1 MKGRLS
7 LLLAGVLA
15 AGAVLTGCGGEQKVS
30 SQSSQVFAMDT
41 VMLLTVYGDQAQQG
55 LDQAEQTIQKLEK
68 LWSATDET
76 SEIWALNHSGGNW
89 VELSEDTREILSRG
103 LELCALTDG
112 ALDLTAYSAVQAW
125 GFPTGAY
132 RVPDEA
138 ELEQLVGTIDYTQVE
153 LDEQTGQA
161 RLPGGMSLD
170 LGAVAKGRLGEVL
183 SQDLKELGVTSALL
197 ELGGN
202 IQTVGTKP
210 DGSRWRV
217 GIQDPNS
224 QEGGYLAIVEVADQ
238 AVVTS
243 GDYQRY
249 FEQDGQ
255 TYCHIMDP
263 ATAAPADS
271 GVDSVSIVGSD
282 GTVCDALSTALFVMG
297 EEKGAQFWKDHPE
310 MDVEAIF
317 VSQDGSIAVTEGLE
331 EHFTLADGYQDR
343 EVTVIHRGIN
353 RPRSLPVCWRP
364 WCFCRRA
371 CWYGAS

>member
-68 LWSATDET
+68 LWSATDEN

-89 VELSEDTREILSRG
+89 VEMSEDTREILSRG

-132 RVPDEA
+132 RVPDET

-153 LDEQTGQA
+153 LDDNQT
-161 RLPGGMSLD
+161 RLPEDMSLD

-297 EEKGAQFWKDHPE
+297 EEKGSQFWKDHPE
-310 MDVEAIF
+310 LDFEAIF
-317 VSQDGSIAVTEGLE
+317 VSQDGTIAVTEGLE

-343 EVTVIHRGIN
+343 EVTVIHR
-353 RPRSLPVCWRP
+353 
-364 WCFCRRA
+364 
-371 CWYGAS
+371 

>member
-1 MKGRLS
+1 M
-7 LLLAGVLA
+7 
-15 AGAVLTGCGGEQKVS
+15 LTGCGGEQKVS

-55 LDQAEQTIQKLEK
+55 LDQAEQIIQKLEK
-68 LWSATDET
+68 LWSATDEN

-243 GDYQRY
+243 GDYQRC

-297 EEKGAQFWKDHPE
+297 EVKGAQFWKDHPE
-310 MDVEAIF
+310 LDFEAIF
-317 VSQDGSIAVTEGLE
+317 VSQDGSIAVTEGLG

-343 EVTVIHRGIN
+343 EVTVIHR
-353 RPRSLPVCWRP
+353 
-364 WCFCRRA
+364 
-371 CWYGAS
+371 

>member
-15 AGAVLTGCGGEQKVS
+15 AGAVLTGCGGEKEVS

-68 LWSATDET
+68 LWSATDEN

-138 ELEQLVGTIDYTQVE
+138 ELEQLVGKIDYTQVE
-153 LDEQTGQA
+153 LDDNQA
-161 RLPGGMSLD
+161 RLPEDMSLD

-271 GVDSVSIVGSD
+271 GVDSVSIVGSN

-310 MDVEAIF
+310 LDFEAIF
-317 VSQDGSIAVTEGLE
+317 VSQDGTIAVTEGLE

-343 EVTVIHRGIN
+343 EVTVIHR
-353 RPRSLPVCWRP
+353 
-364 WCFCRRA
+364 
-371 CWYGAS
+371 

>member
-68 LWSATDET
+68 LWSATDEN

-153 LDEQTGQA
+153 LDDNQA
-161 RLPGGMSLD
+161 RLPEDMSLD

-297 EEKGAQFWKDHPE
+297 EEKGAQFWKDYPE
-310 MDVEAIF
+310 LDFEAIF
-317 VSQDGSIAVTEGLE
+317 VSQDGTIAVTEGLE

-343 EVTVIHRGIN
+343 EVTVIHR
-353 RPRSLPVCWRP
+353 
-364 WCFCRRA
+364 
-371 CWYGAS
+371 

>member
-68 LWSATDET
+68 LWSATDEN

-153 LDEQTGQA
+153 LDDNQA
-161 RLPGGMSLD
+161 RLPEDMSLD

-310 MDVEAIF
+310 LDFEAIF
-317 VSQDGSIAVTEGLE
+317 VSQDGTIAVTEGLE
-331 EHFTLADGYQDR
+331 EHFTLADGCQDR
-343 EVTVIHRGIN
+343 EVTVIHR
-353 RPRSLPVCWRP
+353 
-364 WCFCRRA
+364 
-371 CWYGAS
+371 

>member
-68 LWSATDET
+68 LWSATDEN

-153 LDEQTGQA
+153 LDDNQA
-161 RLPGGMSLD
+161 RLPEDMSLD

-243 GDYQRY
+243 GDYQRC

-310 MDVEAIF
+310 LDFEAIF
-317 VSQDGSIAVTEGLE
+317 VSQDGTIAVTEGLE
-331 EHFTLADGYQDR
+331 EHFTLADGCQDR
-343 EVTVIHRGIN
+343 EVTVIHR
-353 RPRSLPVCWRP
+353 
-364 WCFCRRA
+364 
-371 CWYGAS
+371 

>member
-1 MKGRLS
+1 MKRRLS

-15 AGAVLTGCGGEQKVS
+15 AGAVLTGCGGEEKVS

-55 LDQAEQTIQKLEK
+55 LDQATQTIEKLEK
-68 LWSATDET
+68 LWSATDEN
-76 SEIWALNHSGGNW
+76 SEIWALNHSQGSW
-89 VELSEDTREILSRG
+89 VALSEDTQAVLERG
-103 LELCALTDG
+103 LELCALTGG

-125 GFPTGAY
+125 GFPTGEY

-138 ELEQLVGTIDYTQVE
+138 ELAQLMETIDYTQVE
-153 LDEQTGQA
+153 LDGETGQA
-161 RLPGGMSLD
+161 RLPDGMSLD

-217 GIQDPNS
+217 GIQDPDS

-249 FEQDGQ
+249 FEENGQ
-255 TYCHIMDP
+255 RYCHIMDP

-271 GVDSVSIVGSD
+271 GVDSVTVVGSD
-282 GTVCDALSTALFVMG
+282 GTVCDALSTALYVMG

-310 MDVEAIF
+310 LNFEAIF
-317 VSQDGSIAVTEGLE
+317 VSQDGSIAVTAGLE
-331 EHFTLADGYQDR
+331 DHFTLADGYQDR
-343 EVTVIHRGIN
+343 EVTVIER
-353 RPRSLPVCWRP
+353 
-364 WCFCRRA
+364 
-371 CWYGAS
+371 

>member
-15 AGAVLTGCGGEQKVS
+15 AGAVLTGCGGEKEVS

-68 LWSATDET
+68 LWSATDEN

-125 GFPTGAY
+125 GFPTGVY

-138 ELEQLVGTIDYTQVE
+138 ELERLVGTIDYTQLE

-161 RLPGGMSLD
+161 RLPEDMSLD

-310 MDVEAIF
+310 MDFEAIF

-343 EVTVIHRGIN
+343 EVTVIHR
-353 RPRSLPVCWRP
+353 
-364 WCFCRRA
+364 
-371 CWYGAS
+371 

>member
-68 LWSATDET
+68 LWSATDEN

-153 LDEQTGQA
+153 LDDNQA
-161 RLPGGMSLD
+161 RLPEDMSLD

-310 MDVEAIF
+310 MDFEAIF

-343 EVTVIHRGIN
+343 EVTVIHR
-353 RPRSLPVCWRP
+353 
-364 WCFCRRA
+364 
-371 CWYGAS
+371 

>member
-30 SQSSQVFAMDT
+30 SQGSQVFAMDT

-68 LWSATDET
+68 LWSATDEN

-132 RVPDEA
+132 RVPDET

-153 LDEQTGQA
+153 LDDNQA
-161 RLPGGMSLD
+161 RLPEDMSLD

-297 EEKGAQFWKDHPE
+297 EKKGAQFWKDHPE
-310 MDVEAIF
+310 LDFEAIF
-317 VSQDGSIAVTEGLE
+317 VSQDGTIAVTEGLE

-343 EVTVIHRGIN
+343 EVTVIHR
-353 RPRSLPVCWRP
+353 
-364 WCFCRRA
+364 
-371 CWYGAS
+371 

>member
-68 LWSATDET
+68 LWSATDEN

-89 VELSEDTREILSRG
+89 VELSEDTQEILSRG

-153 LDEQTGQA
+153 LDDNQA
-161 RLPGGMSLD
+161 RLPEDMSLD

-310 MDVEAIF
+310 LDFEAIF
-317 VSQDGSIAVTEGLE
+317 VSQDGTIAVTEGLE

-343 EVTVIHRGIN
+343 EVTVIHR
-353 RPRSLPVCWRP
+353 
-364 WCFCRRA
+364 
-371 CWYGAS
+371 

>member
-15 AGAVLTGCGGEQKVS
+15 AGAVLTGCGGEKEVS

-132 RVPDEA
+132 RVPNEG

-153 LDEQTGQA
+153 LDDNQA
-161 RLPGGMSLD
+161 RLPEDMSLD

-271 GVDSVSIVGSD
+271 GVDSVTIVGSD

-297 EEKGAQFWKDHPE
+297 EEEGAQFWKDHPE
-310 MDVEAIF
+310 LDFEAIF
-317 VSQDGSIAVTEGLE
+317 VSQDGTIAVTEGLE

-343 EVTVIHRGIN
+343 EVMVIHR
-353 RPRSLPVCWRP
+353 
-364 WCFCRRA
+364 
-371 CWYGAS
+371 

>member
-89 VELSEDTREILSRG
+89 VELSEDTQEILSRG

-138 ELEQLVGTIDYTQVE
+138 ELEQLVGKIDYTQVE
-153 LDEQTGQA
+153 LDDNQA
-161 RLPGGMSLD
+161 RLPEDMSLD

-310 MDVEAIF
+310 LDFEAIF
-317 VSQDGSIAVTEGLE
+317 VFRDGTIAVTEGLE

-343 EVTVIHRGIN
+343 EVTVIHR
-353 RPRSLPVCWRP
+353 
-364 WCFCRRA
+364 
-371 CWYGAS
+371 

>member
-15 AGAVLTGCGGEQKVS
+15 AGAVLTGCGGEKEVS

-68 LWSATDET
+68 LWSATDEN

-112 ALDLTAYSAVQAW
+112 ALDITAYSAVQAW
-125 GFPTGAY
+125 GFPTGVY

-138 ELEQLVGTIDYTQVE
+138 ELERLVGTIDYTQLE
-153 LDEQTGQA
+153 LDEQTGQG

-310 MDVEAIF
+310 LDFEAIF
-317 VSQDGSIAVTEGLE
+317 VSRDGTIAVTEGLE

-343 EVTVIHRGIN
+343 EVTVI
-353 RPRSLPVCWRP
+353 
-364 WCFCRRA
+364 RR
-371 CWYGAS
+371 

>member
-68 LWSATDET
+68 LWSATDEN

-153 LDEQTGQA
+153 LDDNQA
-161 RLPGGMSLD
+161 RLPEDMSLD

-210 DGSRWRV
+210 DGSSWRV

-310 MDVEAIF
+310 MDFEAIF

-343 EVTVIHRGIN
+343 EVTVI
-353 RPRSLPVCWRP
+353 
-364 WCFCRRA
+364 RR
-371 CWYGAS
+371 

>member
-15 AGAVLTGCGGEQKVS
+15 AGAVLTGCGGEKEVS

-132 RVPDEA
+132 RVPDET

-161 RLPGGMSLD
+161 RLSDGMSLD

-217 GIQDPNS
+217 GIQGPNS

-310 MDVEAIF
+310 LDFEAIF
-317 VSQDGSIAVTEGLE
+317 VSQDGTIAVTEGLE

-343 EVTVIHRGIN
+343 EVTVIHR
-353 RPRSLPVCWRP
+353 
-364 WCFCRRA
+364 
-371 CWYGAS
+371 

>member
-68 LWSATDET
+68 LWSATDEN

-132 RVPDEA
+132 RVPDET

-153 LDEQTGQA
+153 LDDNQT
-161 RLPGGMSLD
+161 RLPEDMSLD

-202 IQTVGTKP
+202 IQTVGPKP

-297 EEKGAQFWKDHPE
+297 EEKGSQFWKDHPE
-310 MDVEAIF
+310 LDFEAIF
-317 VSQDGSIAVTEGLE
+317 VSQDGTIAVTEGLE

-343 EVTVIHRGIN
+343 EVTVIHR
-353 RPRSLPVCWRP
+353 
-364 WCFCRRA
+364 
-371 CWYGAS
+371 

>member
-68 LWSATDET
+68 LWSATDEN

-153 LDEQTGQA
+153 LDDNQA
-161 RLPGGMSLD
+161 RLPEDMSLD

-297 EEKGAQFWKDHPE
+297 EEKGSQFWKDHPE
-310 MDVEAIF
+310 LDFEAIF
-317 VSQDGSIAVTEGLE
+317 VSQDGTIAVTEGLE

-343 EVTVIHRGIN
+343 EVTVIHR
-353 RPRSLPVCWRP
+353 
-364 WCFCRRA
+364 
-371 CWYGAS
+371 

>member
-138 ELEQLVGTIDYTQVE
+138 ELEQLVGKIDYTQVE
-153 LDEQTGQA
+153 LDDNQA
-161 RLPGGMSLD
+161 RLPEDMSLD

-310 MDVEAIF
+310 LDFEAIF
-317 VSQDGSIAVTEGLE
+317 VSQDGTIAVTEGLE

-343 EVTVIHRGIN
+343 EVTVIHR
-353 RPRSLPVCWRP
+353 
-364 WCFCRRA
+364 
-371 CWYGAS
+371 

>member
-89 VELSEDTREILSRG
+89 VKLSEDTQEILSRG

-153 LDEQTGQA
+153 LDPEGCRV
-161 RLPGGMSLD
+161 RLPQGMQLD
-170 LGAVAKGRLGEVL
+170 LGSIAKGWA
-183 SQDLKELGVTSALL
+183 SDLLL
-197 ELGGN
+197 
-202 IQTVGTKP
+202 
-210 DGSRWRV
+210 
-217 GIQDPNS
+217 
-224 QEGGYLAIVEVADQ
+224 
-238 AVVTS
+238 
-243 GDYQRY
+243 
-249 FEQDGQ
+249 
-255 TYCHIMDP
+255 
-263 ATAAPADS
+263 
-271 GVDSVSIVGSD
+271 
-282 GTVCDALSTALFVMG
+282 
-297 EEKGAQFWKDHPE
+297 
-310 MDVEAIF
+310 
-317 VSQDGSIAVTEGLE
+317 
-331 EHFTLADGYQDR
+331 
-343 EVTVIHRGIN
+343 
-353 RPRSLPVCWRP
+353 
-364 WCFCRRA
+364 
-371 CWYGAS
+371 

>member
-68 LWSATDET
+68 LWSATDEN

-89 VELSEDTREILSRG
+89 VELSEDTQEILSRG

-132 RVPDEA
+132 RVPDET
-138 ELEQLVGTIDYTQVE
+138 ELEQLVGTIDYTKVE
-153 LDEQTGQA
+153 LDDNQA
-161 RLPGGMSLD
+161 RLPEDMSLD

-310 MDVEAIF
+310 LDFEAIF
-317 VSQDGSIAVTEGLE
+317 VSQDGTIAVTEGLE

-343 EVTVIHRGIN
+343 EVTVIHR
-353 RPRSLPVCWRP
+353 
-364 WCFCRRA
+364 
-371 CWYGAS
+371 

>member
-68 LWSATDET
+68 LWSATDEN
-76 SEIWALNHSGGNW
+76 SEIWALNHSGGNG

-183 SQDLKELGVTSALL
+183 SQDLKERGGTSALL

-243 GDYQRY
+243 GDYQRC

-297 EEKGAQFWKDHPE
+297 EDKGAQFWKDHPE
-310 MDVEAIF
+310 MDFEAIF

-343 EVTVIHRGIN
+343 EVTVIHR
-353 RPRSLPVCWRP
+353 
-364 WCFCRRA
+364 
-371 CWYGAS
+371 

>member
-68 LWSATDET
+68 LWSATDEN

-112 ALDLTAYSAVQAW
+112 ALDITAYSAVQAW
-125 GFPTGAY
+125 GFPTGVY

-138 ELEQLVGTIDYTQVE
+138 ELERLVGTIDYTQLE

-161 RLPGGMSLD
+161 RLPEDMSLD

-310 MDVEAIF
+310 MDFEAIF

-331 EHFTLADGYQDR
+331 EHFTLADGYQER
-343 EVTVIHRGIN
+343 EVTVIHR
-353 RPRSLPVCWRP
+353 
-364 WCFCRRA
+364 
-371 CWYGAS
+371 

>member
-15 AGAVLTGCGGEQKVS
+15 AGAVLTGCGGEKEVS

-132 RVPDEA
+132 RVPNEG

-153 LDEQTGQA
+153 LDDNQA
-161 RLPGGMSLD
+161 RLPEDMSLD

-271 GVDSVSIVGSD
+271 GVDSVTIVGSD

-310 MDVEAIF
+310 LDFEAIF
-317 VSQDGSIAVTEGLE
+317 VSQDGTIAVTEGLE

-343 EVTVIHRGIN
+343 EVTVIHR
-353 RPRSLPVCWRP
+353 
-364 WCFCRRA
+364 
-371 CWYGAS
+371 

>member
-68 LWSATDET
+68 LWSATDEN

-132 RVPDEA
+132 RVPDET

-153 LDEQTGQA
+153 LDDNQA
-161 RLPGGMSLD
+161 RLPEDMSLD

-297 EEKGAQFWKDHPE
+297 EEKGSQFWKDHPE
-310 MDVEAIF
+310 LDFEAIF
-317 VSQDGSIAVTEGLE
+317 VSQDGTIAVTEGLE

-343 EVTVIHRGIN
+343 EVTVIQR
-353 RPRSLPVCWRP
+353 
-364 WCFCRRA
+364 
-371 CWYGAS
+371 

>member
-68 LWSATDET
+68 LWSATDEN

-112 ALDLTAYSAVQAW
+112 ALDITAYSAVQAW
-125 GFPTGAY
+125 GFPTGVY

-138 ELEQLVGTIDYTQVE
+138 ELERLVGTIDYTQLE

-161 RLPGGMSLD
+161 RLPEDMSLD

-271 GVDSVSIVGSD
+271 GMDSVSIVGSD

-310 MDVEAIF
+310 LDFEAIF
-317 VSQDGSIAVTEGLE
+317 VSQDGTIAVTEGLE

-343 EVTVIHRGIN
+343 EVTVIHR
-353 RPRSLPVCWRP
+353 
-364 WCFCRRA
+364 
-371 CWYGAS
+371 

>member
-68 LWSATDET
+68 LWSATDEN

-89 VELSEDTREILSRG
+89 VELSEDTQEILSRG

-138 ELEQLVGTIDYTQVE
+138 ELEQLVGKIDYTQVE
-153 LDEQTGQA
+153 LDDNQA
-161 RLPGGMSLD
+161 RLPEDMSLD

-310 MDVEAIF
+310 LDFEAIF
-317 VSQDGSIAVTEGLE
+317 VSQDGTIAVTEGLE

-343 EVTVIHRGIN
+343 EVTVIHR
-353 RPRSLPVCWRP
+353 
-364 WCFCRRA
+364 
-371 CWYGAS
+371 

>member
-30 SQSSQVFAMDT
+30 SQGSQVFAMDT

-55 LDQAEQTIQKLEK
+55 LDQAEQIIQKLEK

-153 LDEQTGQA
+153 LDDNQA
-161 RLPGGMSLD
+161 RLPEDMSLD

-310 MDVEAIF
+310 LDFEAIF
-317 VSQDGSIAVTEGLE
+317 VSQDGTIAVTEGLE

-343 EVTVIHRGIN
+343 EVTVIHR
-353 RPRSLPVCWRP
+353 
-364 WCFCRRA
+364 
-371 CWYGAS
+371 

>member
-15 AGAVLTGCGGEQKVS
+15 AGAVLTGCGGEKEVS

-68 LWSATDET
+68 LWSATDEN

-103 LELCALTDG
+103 LELCAITDG

-183 SQDLKELGVTSALL
+183 AQDLKELGVTSALL

-210 DGSRWRV
+210 DGSLWRV
-217 GIQDPNS
+217 GIQDPDS

-249 FEQDGQ
+249 FEENGQ
-255 TYCHIMDP
+255 RYCHIMDP

-271 GVDSVSIVGSD
+271 GVDSVTIVGSD
-282 GTVCDALSTALFVMG
+282 GTVCDALSTALYVMG

-310 MDVEAIF
+310 LNFEAIF
-317 VSQDGSIAVTEGLE
+317 VSRDGSIAVTAGLE
-331 EHFTLADGYQDR
+331 DRFTLADGYQDR
-343 EVTVIHRGIN
+343 EVTVIER
-353 RPRSLPVCWRP
+353 
-364 WCFCRRA
+364 
-371 CWYGAS
+371 

>member
-68 LWSATDET
+68 LWSATDEN

-153 LDEQTGQA
+153 LDDNQA
-161 RLPGGMSLD
+161 RLPEDMSLD

-310 MDVEAIF
+310 MDFEAIF

-331 EHFTLADGYQDR
+331 EHFTLADGYQER
-343 EVTVIHRGIN
+343 EVTVIHR
-353 RPRSLPVCWRP
+353 
-364 WCFCRRA
+364 
-371 CWYGAS
+371 

>member
-68 LWSATDET
+68 LWSATDEN

-138 ELEQLVGTIDYTQVE
+138 ELERLVGTIDYTQLE

-161 RLPGGMSLD
+161 RLPEDMSLD

-249 FEQDGQ
+249 FERDGQ

-310 MDVEAIF
+310 MDFEAIF

-343 EVTVIHRGIN
+343 EVTVIHR
-353 RPRSLPVCWRP
+353 
-364 WCFCRRA
+364 
-371 CWYGAS
+371 

>member
-68 LWSATDET
+68 LWSATDEN

-132 RVPDEA
+132 RVPDET

-153 LDEQTGQA
+153 LDDNQA
-161 RLPGGMSLD
+161 RLPEDMSLD

-297 EEKGAQFWKDHPE
+297 EEKGSQFWKDHPE
-310 MDVEAIF
+310 LDFEAIF
-317 VSQDGSIAVTEGLE
+317 VSQDGTIAVTEGLE

-343 EVTVIHRGIN
+343 EVTVI
-353 RPRSLPVCWRP
+353 
-364 WCFCRRA
+364 RR
-371 CWYGAS
+371 

>member
-15 AGAVLTGCGGEQKVS
+15 AGAVLTGCGGEKEVS

-55 LDQAEQTIQKLEK
+55 LDQAEQAIQKLEK
-68 LWSATDET
+68 LWSATDEN

-138 ELEQLVGTIDYTQVE
+138 ELEQLVGTIDYTQLE

-183 SQDLKELGVTSALL
+183 SQDLKEMGVTSALL

-297 EEKGAQFWKDHPE
+297 EEKGSQFWKDHPE
-310 MDVEAIF
+310 LDFEAIF
-317 VSQDGSIAVTEGLE
+317 VSQDGTIAVTEGLE

-343 EVTVIHRGIN
+343 EVTVIQR
-353 RPRSLPVCWRP
+353 
-364 WCFCRRA
+364 
-371 CWYGAS
+371 

>member
-68 LWSATDET
+68 LWSATDEN

-89 VELSEDTREILSRG
+89 VELSEDTREILSRS

-132 RVPDEA
+132 RVPDET

-153 LDEQTGQA
+153 LDDNQA
-161 RLPGGMSLD
+161 RLPEDMSLD

-297 EEKGAQFWKDHPE
+297 EEKGSQFWKDHPE
-310 MDVEAIF
+310 LDFEAIF
-317 VSQDGSIAVTEGLE
+317 VSQDGTIAVTEGLE

-343 EVTVIHRGIN
+343 EVTVIHR
-353 RPRSLPVCWRP
+353 
-364 WCFCRRA
+364 
-371 CWYGAS
+371 

>member
-68 LWSATDET
+68 LWSATDEN

-153 LDEQTGQA
+153 LDDNQA
-161 RLPGGMSLD
+161 RLPEDMSLD

-310 MDVEAIF
+310 MHFEAIF

-343 EVTVIHRGIN
+343 EVTVIHR
-353 RPRSLPVCWRP
+353 
-364 WCFCRRA
+364 
-371 CWYGAS
+371 

>member
-15 AGAVLTGCGGEQKVS
+15 AGAVLTGCGGEKEVS

-68 LWSATDET
+68 LWSATDEN

-89 VELSEDTREILSRG
+89 VELSEDTWEILSRG

-125 GFPTGAY
+125 GFSTGEY
-132 RVPDEA
+132 RVPGEE
-138 ELEQLVGTIDYTQVE
+138 ELAQLIGKIDYTQVE

-161 RLPGGMSLD
+161 RLPDGMSLD

-183 SQDLKELGVTSALL
+183 SQELLELGVTSALL

-210 DGSRWRV
+210 DGSQWRV

-224 QEGGYLAIVEVADQ
+224 QDGDYLAIVEVADQ

-271 GVDSVSIVGSD
+271 GVDSVTIVGSD

-297 EEKGAQFWKDHPE
+297 EEKGSQFWKDHPE
-310 MDVEAIF
+310 LDFEAIF
-317 VSQDGSIAVTEGLE
+317 VSQDGTIAVTEGLE

-343 EVTVIHRGIN
+343 EVTVIHR
-353 RPRSLPVCWRP
+353 
-364 WCFCRRA
+364 
-371 CWYGAS
+371 